1 MANIVISNA
10 QELYAIKDNALGE
23 TPWLRITQERIN
35 QFAQATNDHQWIH
48 VDTEKANKGPFGVT
62 IAHGYLTLSLVTYFL
77 EELIEFK
84 KLKMGVNYGCDKVRF
99 PAPVLVDSNVR
110 GKGEIIKIEE
120 KDNVLHVITR
130 VTVEVE
136 GNNKPACVADILSR
150 LVFID

>member
-120 KDNVLHVITR
+120 KDNVLHVTTR